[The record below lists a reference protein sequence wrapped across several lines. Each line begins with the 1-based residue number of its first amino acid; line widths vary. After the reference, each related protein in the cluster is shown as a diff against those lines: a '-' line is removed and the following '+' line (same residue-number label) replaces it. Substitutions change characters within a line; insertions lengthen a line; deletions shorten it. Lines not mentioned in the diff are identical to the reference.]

1 MSESQKKIAVLG
13 LGMMGNT
20 HIASWLQREDAQ
32 VVAVSDP
39 NPKRLTGEI
48 QAEGN
53 IDLLSKGGFDFSAVR
68 TYTEFADAIRDPGVE
83 AVDICLPTLF
93 HVEAAQ
99 LCAAEGKPFLLEKPV
114 ARTAADVRKI
124 LQATEAAGVLGMPA
138 MCLRFWPEW
147 SWLRDTI
154 AAGTYGK
161 VLAARFERIG
171 ACPGGRFYHN
181 GELCGGA
188 LLDLHIHDTDFVLH
202 CFGQP
207 DGVTSY
213 GYPRMSGEIDHVV
226 THYHYG
232 DIPLV
237 VAEGGWQPKNDLPFR
252 MRYMVTF
259 ENATA
264 EYDLNADPTL
274 TLYREGHKPKPIPV
288 GGQNGYDLQIAEFM
302 QSLKDG
308 TEPPTATLPSSLL
321 SATIAEA
328 ERESIAQGR
337 RIDL

>member
-1 MSESQKKIAVLG
+1 MSITDKIL
-13 LGMMGNT
+13 
-20 HIASWLQREDAQ
+20 
-32 VVAVSDP
+32 
-39 NPKRLTGEI
+39 
-48 QAEGN
+48 
-53 IDLLSKGGFDFSAVR
+53 
-68 TYTEFADAIRDPGVE
+68 
-83 AVDICLPTLF
+83 
-93 HVEAAQ
+93 EAAETQ
-99 LCAAEGKPFLLEKPV
+99 
-114 ARTAADVRKI
+114 
-124 LQATEAAGVLGMPA
+124 GVLGMPA
-138 MCLRFWPEW
+138 LCLRFWPEW

-154 AAGTYGK
+154 KQGTYGK

-202 CFGQP
+202 CFGPPQA
-207 DGVTSY
+207 VTSF

-226 THYHYG
+226 THYHYE

-259 ENATA
+259 ENATV

-274 TLYREGHKPKPIPV
+274 TLYREGHDPEPIQV
-288 GGQNGYDLQIAEFM
+288 GEQNGYDLQIAEFM
-302 QSLKDG
+302 QSLKEG
-308 TEPPTATLPSSLL
+308 TEPPTATLASSLI

-328 ERESIAQGR
+328 ERASIAQGR
-337 RIDL
+337 RIEISS